1 MIVRLRNI
9 LFALVFWT
17 GSVPI
22 VLFAPVG
29 ALFGR
34 RVLRVY
40 VRGWVK
46 YHVWCA
52 RIFLGIT
59 VRVEGPKPTG
69 QVLYVA
75 KHQSMFDAIIAPD
88 LFQAPVIVLK
98 RELAD
103 IPVWGWAAKRYG
115 AIAVDRE
122 ASSVALRRM
131 LREAAAARTAGRSVL
146 IFPEGTRVAAGEQPP
161 LRPGFAGLYRSLNL
175 PMVTIANDSGRLW
188 PRKGLKLPGVVTFR
202 YGEPVPPGLPRDEA
216 EARAHAGINV
226 LDTAAD

>member
-1 MIVRLRNI
+1 M
-9 LFALVFWT
+9 
-17 GSVPI
+17 
-22 VLFAPVG
+22 
-29 ALFGR
+29 
-34 RVLRVY
+34 
-40 VRGWVK
+40 
-46 YHVWCA
+46 
-52 RIFLGIT
+52 
-59 VRVEGPKPTG
+59 
-69 QVLYVA
+69 
-75 KHQSMFDAIIAPD
+75 
-88 LFQAPVIVLK
+88 IVLK

-122 ASSVALRRM
+122 ASGVALRRM